1 MAAGNNGIR
10 GDRTGATARAAT
22 VQRTT
27 PLPAAAAKVLA
38 PLVVLIESDARIR
51 SAMTQLLTDWNLRVI
66 EADLDSAM
74 PVRDEHLAAA
84 AIITDFELGAGLD
97 RPPPFNGLDIALLIA
112 RRAARNIPI
121 LVTSE
126 NFGRHA
132 IPACSPHHI
141 PVMFKPVAG
150 DYLRGWLVAATL
162 LTDSPPWPKLNG
174 QVRTAA

>member
-1 MAAGNNGIR
+1 MSAGNNAIR
-10 GDRTGATARAAT
+10 GARTDTTARTASTPRTPPLAAAAARAA
-22 VQRTT
+22 
-27 PLPAAAAKVLA
+27 P
-38 PLVVLIESDARIR
+38 PLVVLIESDPSMRA
-51 SAMTQLLTDWNLRVI
+51 AMVQLLGDWNLRVI

-112 RRAARNIPI
+112 RRAARAIPI

-132 IPACSPHHI
+132 IPACRPHRI
-141 PVMFKPVAG
+141 PVMFKPVSA
-150 DYLRGWLVAATL
+150 DYLRGWLVLATL
-162 LTDSPPWPKLNG
+162 LTNSPPWPKMNG